1 MCNVQFKTKIAKLT
15 YQIYIQNIYYQI
27 SRKFSNFS
35 IFDRLS
41 IFKSWRHFD
50 SKKSFYI
57 LNAGIVRENVEY
69 LVSICILVCT
79 KQNIYKKTIFFVP
92 PNSEIS
98 GYMTIFHGN
107 FCKGTHEM
115 ISLVFFVY
123 KLSLDDKLM
132 TF

>member
-79 KQNIYKKTIFFVP
+79 KQNIYKKNNIFCSPEFRNIRIYDNFSQYAWCIKRFP
-92 PNSEIS
+92 RKCQQIEIHK
-98 GYMTIFHGN
+98 I
-107 FCKGTHEM
+107 
-115 ISLVFFVY
+115 
-123 KLSLDDKLM
+123 
-132 TF
+132 

>member
-69 LVSICILVCT
+69 LVCIVVCT
-79 KQNIYKKTIFFVP
+79 IQNIKKNTIFFVP

-98 GYMTIFHGN
+98 GYITIFHGN

-115 ISLVFFVY
+115 ISLVFFLY
-123 KLSLDDKLM
+123 INCL
-132 TF
+132 